1 MSELSA
7 VVARSDGLVPTNMK
21 EVMDLSEL
29 MAESEMVPK
38 IYQKKPGNVAVAILA
53 GHPMGLNPF
62 AACQSFAVINGTP
75 SLYGDALLGIVKG
88 SGLLSKINEKVSDDG
103 NVATCYITRKGED
116 PVCRT
121 FTMDEAKKAGLLSKQ
136 GPWQSYPKRML
147 QMRAR
152 AFALRDV
159 FPDILRGIG
168 IAEEQSDMAAVA
180 ASVVVVEPPKTLG
193 SDAVKETLKAADK
206 KKDSVVDKPA
216 DAADD
221 APEQVDAKPD
231 KKVADKAKEEEPA
244 ADVDPDAG
252 KDFGTIWRAKLK
264 GIQSP
269 ANMIAKKLF
278 AAWTISD
285 LASVAKIVD
294 QAVDLEYKSDDDLD
308 RLKEF
313 WEAIEKDIKKDVE

>member
-1 MSELSA
+1 MSELST
-7 VVARSDGLVPTNMK
+7 VVAKSDGLVPTTMK
-21 EVMDLSEL
+21 EVMELSEL

-88 SGLLSKINEKVSDDG
+88 SGMLSKINENVSEDG

-168 IAEEQSDMAAVA
+168 IAEEQSDLATVA

-206 KKDSVVDKPA
+206 KKEAVADKPA
-216 DAADD
+216 D

-231 KKVADKAKEEEPA
+231 EKQDKSKEEEPT

-264 GIQSP
+264 GIQAP
-269 ANMIAKKLF
+269 ANAIAKKLF

-285 LASVAKIVD
+285 LGSVAKIVE
-294 QAVDLEYKSDDDLD
+294 QAVELEYKNEDDLD
-308 RLKEF
+308 RLKAF
-313 WEAIEKDIKKDVE
+313 WEAIEKDINKDAS

>member
-1 MSELSA
+1 MSELST

-21 EVMDLSEL
+21 EVMELSEL

-88 SGLLSKINEKVSDDG
+88 SGLLSKINESISEDG
-103 NVATCYITRKGED
+103 NVATCYITRRGED
-116 PVCRT
+116 PICRT

-180 ASVVVVEPPKTLG
+180 ASVVVVDPPKTLG

-206 KKDSVVDKPA
+206 VKKEAVVDKPN
-216 DAADD
+216 DAGD

-231 KKVADKAKEEEPA
+231 KAQEEAPAA

-252 KDFGTIWRAKLK
+252 KDFGTIWRARLK
-264 GIQSP
+264 GIQAP
-269 ANMIAKKLF
+269 ANTIAKKLF

-285 LASVAKIVD
+285 LGSVEKIVE
-294 QAVDLEYKSDDDLD
+294 QAVATEYKNEDDLD
-308 RLKEF
+308 RLKAF
-313 WEAIEKDIKKDVE
+313 WEAIEKDINKDVE